1 MESDGGSATSTSL
14 DTVVIEVDVS
24 DLVNRDIGEISV
36 WRTQWECIQG
46 NRAGQRTGLEFDVL
60 ESEAVTRIR
69 QPCMVSRLD
78 ADAFAQLS
86 FGIWSHV
93 TFTHSLGDV
102 DA

>member
-46 NRAGQRTGLEFDVL
+46 NRAGQRTGLEYDVL

-69 QPCMVSRLD
+69 QPWAFTCIEMVDSMTPSEMQVRP
-78 ADAFAQLS
+78 
-86 FGIWSHV
+86 
-93 TFTHSLGDV
+93 
-102 DA
+102 